1 MVTKFLALAVV
12 GAMGWIVVDGSRQP
26 TAPSLGG
33 GVDALTPAPTV
44 VAGQAM
50 TLEVRQDPVP
60 LVRQHPVPIA
70 GNVDPTT
77 DSQAAADAPNLQP
90 QGKFDSDAARLAAEA
105 DGYKRV
111 SIVGKASNG
120 AWRVKGYRGAT
131 EVLLAVDD
139 TGRVSME

>member
-12 GAMGWIVVDGSRQP
+12 GAMGWVVVDGSRQP
-26 TAPSLGG
+26 AAPSLGSR
-33 GVDALTPAPTV
+33 VDAFTAAPTV
-44 VAGQAM
+44 VGRQAM

-60 LVRQHPVPIA
+60 LVRQYPVPI
-70 GNVDPTT
+70 GGKVDPATA
-77 DSQAAADAPNLQP
+77 SQASADAPNLEP
-90 QGKFDSDAARLAAEA
+90 QGKSDSDAARLAAEA